1 MRAAVAR
8 RFVMETLSQTS
19 ASSPRVSI
27 GVPVYNGQKY
37 IKFTL
42 DSLIAQTYR
51 DIEIIVT
58 DNCSTDATPQILQD
72 YAARDPRVRY
82 IRNETNIGPAR
93 NYKVSVDAARGQY
106 FRWNPADDVS
116 APTFV
121 EKCVE
126 VLDAD
131 PSVVLAYPRTSI
143 IDTTGAI
150 VGQYDYELDL
160 DVPGPADRLWTMVTV
175 NHKIHGAHEMYG
187 LMRLDALRTTPGMR
201 THVRGDSVLLA
212 RLVLLGRFR
221 RINEFLFLNRDHTD
235 RSSKYLART
244 AVRAGSRLSKHIGC
258 GPLPSA
264 EWWDPK
270 LKGKIVFPEW
280 RVLREYYRA
289 VQESPLADD
298 QKKECYQML
307 RRFALK
313 HSPKMGRDL
322 VIAAEQAVNKAFAKL
337 TGKGKTTTAVPAG
350 KLAS

>member
-1 MRAAVAR
+1 M
-8 RFVMETLSQTS
+8 SN
-19 ASSPRVSI
+19 PRVSI

-37 IKFTL
+37 LRFTL

-51 DIEIIVT
+51 DLEIIVT
-58 DNCSTDATPQILQD
+58 DNCSTDSTPQIVQD
-72 YAARDPRVRY
+72 YADRDSRVRY
-82 IRNETNIGPAR
+82 IRNEKNVGPAR
-93 NYKVSVDAARGQY
+93 NYKVSVDDARGEY

-131 PSVVLAYPRTSI
+131 KAVVLAYPRTSV
-143 IDTTGAI
+143 IDTTGTV
-150 VGQYDYELDL
+150 VGQYEYEIDF
-160 DVPGPADRLWTMVTV
+160 DVPGPADRLWNMVTV
-175 NHKIHGAHEMYG
+175 DHKQHGAHEMYG
-187 LMRLDALRTTPGMR
+187 LIRTADLRTTPCMR

-221 RINEFLFLNRDHTD
+221 RINEYLFLNRDHTD

-244 AVRAGSRLSKHIGC
+244 AVRAGSRLSKYVGC

-264 EWWDPK
+264 EWWDPT

-280 RVLREYYRA
+280 RVLREYIRA
-289 VQESPLADD
+289 VQESPLQDD
-298 QKKECYQML
+298 QKKECYHML
-307 RRFALK
+307 RRFAVK
-313 HSPKMGRDL
+313 HAPKMGRDL
-322 VIAAEQAVNKAFAKL
+322 AIASEQAFNKMVLKFSRKSSPPV
-337 TGKGKTTTAVPAG
+337 TPNG